1 MIHVR
6 VADVKRVASS
16 YVKTEN
22 KIKIYE
28 FLSQDSLLNTE
39 IPQRRRNKKK
49 SICAA
54 NGDYAI
60 AESAGRKLFS

>member
-6 VADVKRVASS
+6 VADVKCVSS
-16 YVKTEN
+16 SNVKTEN

-39 IPQRRRNKKK
+39 IPQRRRNKKNRYVLLME
-49 SICAA
+49 IMP
-54 NGDYAI
+54 
-60 AESAGRKLFS
+60 